1 LDKNMILQESISTA
15 IDAIRANLMRSLL
28 TTIAIVIGT
37 ASVIAMVGIG
47 SSAQRAIDDSITNL
61 SARTLSVYPSRSR
74 GAQTV
79 NATPLVIKDADAL
92 IKDKEIA
99 WRISPEIRGS
109 KSLKYGNESIS
120 ISVIGAR
127 ENYLGIQ
134 GYEVVQGRF
143 FSDRDDLARKRVAI
157 IGSSV
162 STELKTS
169 SKALLGKDI
178 DLGGVTF
185 EIIGVMK
192 SEGSSGWSNPD
203 EQIYIPLFTAS
214 DRVFGRQR
222 VDSIRVEVPNTYSPE
237 EAMISIERVL
247 RREHDIGPGEE
258 NNFRIND
265 WSQFTDLQKQ
275 ATAIFSAL
283 IIGIA
288 GISLLVG
295 GIGVM
300 NIMLVSVTERT
311 REIGLRKALG
321 ATHQA
326 ILLQFIIEA
335 VALCIIGGVAG
346 VILGSLLY
354 FIIAMWQDWV
364 FTIPF
369 SAILGSVTFSACVG
383 LFFGIWPARKAAQLE
398 PAVALRYE

>member
-1 LDKNMILQESISTA
+1 
-15 IDAIRANLMRSLL
+15 MRSLL

-61 SARTLSVYPSRSR
+61 SARTLSVYPSRGR
-74 GAQTV
+74 GSKKV
-79 NATPLVIKDADAL
+79 NASPLVIKDADAL
-92 IKDKEIA
+92 IKDKEIS

-109 KSLKYGNESIS
+109 KTLKYGNESIS

-127 ENYLGIQ
+127 ENYLSIQ
-134 GYEVVQGRF
+134 GYEVEQGRF

-162 STELKTS
+162 GTELKTA

-185 EIIGVMK
+185 EIIGIMK
-192 SEGSSGWSNPD
+192 TEGSTGWSNPD

-214 DRVFGRQR
+214 DRVFGRER

-335 VALCIIGGVAG
+335 VTLCIIGGIAG
-346 VILGSLLY
+346 VILGSGLY
-354 FIIAMWQDWV
+354 FIIAIWQDWV

-369 SAILGSVTFSACVG
+369 SAIFGSVTFSACVG
-383 LFFGIWPARKAAQLE
+383 LFFGIWPAKKAAQLE

>member
-1 LDKNMILQESISTA
+1 
-15 IDAIRANLMRSLL
+15 MRSLL

-61 SARTLSVYPSRSR
+61 SARTLSVYPSRGR
-74 GAQTV
+74 GVQTV

-134 GYEVVQGRF
+134 GYEVEQGRF
-143 FSDRDDLARKRVAI
+143 FSERDDLARKRVAI

-354 FIIAMWQDWV
+354 LVIAVWQDWV

>member
-1 LDKNMILQESISTA
+1 MILQESISTA

-354 FIIAMWQDWV
+354 FVIAMWQDWI

>member
-1 LDKNMILQESISTA
+1 MILQESISTA

-61 SARTLSVYPSRSR
+61 SARTLSVYPSRGR
-74 GAQTV
+74 GVQTV

-143 FSDRDDLARKRVAI
+143 FSERDDLARKRVAI

-354 FIIAMWQDWV
+354 FVIAMWQDWV

>member
-1 LDKNMILQESISTA
+1 MVLQESISTA
-15 IDAIRANLMRSLL
+15 VDSIRANLLRSLL

-47 SSAQRAIDDSITNL
+47 SSAQRAIDDSISNL
-61 SARTLSVYPSRSR
+61 SARTLSVYPSRGRSNQKIS
-74 GAQTV
+74 A
-79 NATPLVIKDADAL
+79 APLSISDADAL
-92 IKDKEIA
+92 IKDKEIN
-99 WRISPEIRGS
+99 WRVSPEIRGS
-109 KSLKYGNESIS
+109 KSLKYKNESIS

-127 ENYLGIQ
+127 ESYLSIQ
-134 GYEVVQGRF
+134 GYEIDQGAF
-143 FSDRDDLARKRVAI
+143 FTQRDDLARKRVAI

-162 STELKTS
+162 GTELKTS
-169 SKALLGKDI
+169 SKALVGQDI

-185 EIIGVMK
+185 KIIGVTK

-203 EQIYIPLFTAS
+203 EQIYIPLLTAS
-214 DRVFGRQR
+214 DRVFGRDR
-222 VDSIRVEVPNTYSPE
+222 VDSIRVEVPNTYTPE

-265 WSQFTDLQKQ
+265 WSQYTDLQKQ

-283 IIGIA
+283 LIGIA
-288 GISLLVG
+288 GISLMVG

-321 ATHQA
+321 ATQQA

-335 VALCIIGGVAG
+335 VTLCIIGGIIG
-346 VILGSLLY
+346 VIFGSSLY
-354 FIIAMWQDWV
+354 FLVTVFQDWV

-369 SAILGSVTFSACVG
+369 SAILGSVMFSACVG

>member
-1 LDKNMILQESISTA
+1 MILQESVSTA
-15 IDAIRANLMRSLL
+15 VDAIRANLLRSLL

-61 SARTLSVYPSRSR
+61 SARTLSVYPSRGR
-74 GAQTV
+74 GSQKV
-79 NATPLVIKDADAL
+79 NASPLVIKDADAL
-92 IKDKEIA
+92 IKDKEIN
-99 WRISPEIRGS
+99 WRVSPEIRGS

-127 ENYLGIQ
+127 DNYLSIQ
-134 GYEVVQGRF
+134 GYEIEQGNF
-143 FSDRDDLARKRVAI
+143 FVERDDLARKRVAV

-162 STELKTS
+162 GSELKTS
-169 SKALLGKDI
+169 SRALVGKSV

-185 EIIGVMK
+185 KIIGVIK

-214 DRVFGRQR
+214 DRVFGRDR

-275 ATAIFSAL
+275 ATAIFSSL

-335 VALCIIGGVAG
+335 VTLCIIGGIAG
-346 VILGSLLY
+346 VLFGSFLYLLVTL
-354 FIIAMWQDWV
+354 WQDWV
-364 FTIPF
+364 FTLPF
-369 SAILGSVTFSACVG
+369 TAIIGSVTFSACVG

>member
-1 LDKNMILQESISTA
+1 MVLQESISTA
-15 IDAIRANLMRSLL
+15 VDSIRANLLRSLL

-47 SSAQRAIDDSITNL
+47 SSAQRAIDDSISNL
-61 SARTLSVYPSRSR
+61 SARTLSVYPSRGRSNQKIS
-74 GAQTV
+74 A
-79 NATPLVIKDADAL
+79 APLSISDADAL
-92 IKDKEIA
+92 LKDKEIN
-99 WRISPEIRGS
+99 WRVSPEIRGS
-109 KSLKYGNESIS
+109 KSLKYKNESIS

-127 ENYLGIQ
+127 ESYLSIQ
-134 GYEVVQGRF
+134 GYEIDQGAF
-143 FSDRDDLARKRVAI
+143 FTQRDDLARKRVAI

-162 STELKTS
+162 GTELKTS
-169 SKALLGKDI
+169 SKALVGKDI

-185 EIIGVMK
+185 KIIGVTK

-203 EQIYIPLFTAS
+203 EQIYIPLLTAS
-214 DRVFGRQR
+214 DRVFGRDR
-222 VDSIRVEVPNTYSPE
+222 VDSIRVEVPNTYTPE

-265 WSQFTDLQKQ
+265 WSQYTDLQKQ

-283 IIGIA
+283 LIGIA
-288 GISLLVG
+288 GISLMVG

-321 ATHQA
+321 ATQQA

-335 VALCIIGGVAG
+335 VTLCIIGGIIG
-346 VILGSLLY
+346 VIFGSSLY
-354 FIIAMWQDWV
+354 FLVTVFQDWV

-369 SAILGSVTFSACVG
+369 SAILGSVMFSACVG

>member
-1 LDKNMILQESISTA
+1 MILQESISTA
-15 IDAIRANLMRSLL
+15 VDAIRANLMRSLL

-61 SARTLSVYPSRSR
+61 SARTLTVYPSRGR
-74 GAQTV
+74 GSQTV
-79 NATPLVIKDADAL
+79 NASPLVIKDADAL
-92 IKDKEIA
+92 IKDQEIK
-99 WRISPEIRGS
+99 WRITPEIRGS
-109 KSLKYGNESIS
+109 KTLKFGNESIS
-120 ISVIGAR
+120 ISVIGVR
-127 ENYLGIQ
+127 ENYLSIQ
-134 GYEVVQGRF
+134 GYEVEEGLF
-143 FSDRDDLARKRVAI
+143 LTERDDLARKRFAI

-162 STELKTS
+162 GTELKTS
-169 SKALLGKDI
+169 SKALIGKDI

-185 EIIGVMK
+185 KVIGMMK

-203 EQIYIPLFTAS
+203 EQIYIPLLTAA
-214 DRVFGRQR
+214 DRLFGRQI

-326 ILLQFIIEA
+326 ILLQFLIEA
-335 VALCIIGGVAG
+335 VTLCIIGGVLG
-346 VILGSLLY
+346 VVLGSGIYLL
-354 FIIAMWQDWV
+354 ISIWQDWV

-369 SAILGSVTFSACVG
+369 SAIFGSVTFSACVG
-383 LFFGIWPARKAAQLE
+383 LFFGIWPARKAARLE

>member
-1 LDKNMILQESISTA
+1 MILQESISTA

-47 SSAQRAIDDSITNL
+47 SGAQRAIDDSITNL

-127 ENYLGIQ
+127 ENYLDIQ

-354 FIIAMWQDWV
+354 FIIAMWQDWI

>member
-1 LDKNMILQESISTA
+1 M
-15 IDAIRANLMRSLL
+15 
-28 TTIAIVIGT
+28 
-37 ASVIAMVGIG
+37 
-47 SSAQRAIDDSITNL
+47 
-61 SARTLSVYPSRSR
+61 
-74 GAQTV
+74 
-79 NATPLVIKDADAL
+79 
-92 IKDKEIA
+92 
-99 WRISPEIRGS
+99 
-109 KSLKYGNESIS
+109 
-120 ISVIGAR
+120 
-127 ENYLGIQ
+127 
-134 GYEVVQGRF
+134 
-143 FSDRDDLARKRVAI
+143 
-157 IGSSV
+157 
-162 STELKTS
+162 
-169 SKALLGKDI
+169 LGKDI

-354 FIIAMWQDWV
+354 LIIAMWQDWI

>member
-1 LDKNMILQESISTA
+1 MILQESVSTA
-15 IDAIRANLMRSLL
+15 VDAIRANLLRSLL

-61 SARTLSVYPSRSR
+61 SARTLSVYPSRGR
-74 GAQTV
+74 GSQKV
-79 NATPLVIKDADAL
+79 NASPLVIKDADAL
-92 IKDKEIA
+92 IKDKEIN
-99 WRISPEIRGS
+99 WRVSPEIRGS

-127 ENYLGIQ
+127 DNYLSIQ
-134 GYEVVQGRF
+134 GYEIEQGTF
-143 FSDRDDLARKRVAI
+143 FDERDDLARKRVAV

-162 STELKTS
+162 GSELKTS
-169 SKALLGKDI
+169 SRALVGKSV

-185 EIIGVMK
+185 KIIGVIK

-214 DRVFGRQR
+214 DRVFGRDR

-275 ATAIFSAL
+275 ATAIFSSL

-335 VALCIIGGVAG
+335 VTLCIIGGIAG
-346 VILGSLLY
+346 VLFGSFLYLLVTL
-354 FIIAMWQDWV
+354 WQDWV
-364 FTIPF
+364 FTLPF
-369 SAILGSVTFSACVG
+369 TAIIGSVTFSACVG

>member
-1 LDKNMILQESISTA
+1 MILQESVSTA
-15 IDAIRANLMRSLL
+15 VDAIRANLLRSLL

-61 SARTLSVYPSRSR
+61 SARTLSVYPSRGR
-74 GAQTV
+74 GSQKV
-79 NATPLVIKDADAL
+79 NASPLVIKDADAL
-92 IKDKEIA
+92 IKDKEIN
-99 WRISPEIRGS
+99 WRVSPEIRGS

-127 ENYLGIQ
+127 DNYLSIQ
-134 GYEVVQGRF
+134 GYEIEQGTF
-143 FSDRDDLARKRVAI
+143 FDERDDLARKRVAV

-162 STELKTS
+162 GSELKTS
-169 SKALLGKDI
+169 SRALVGKSV

-185 EIIGVMK
+185 KIIGVIK

-214 DRVFGRQR
+214 DRVFGRDR

-275 ATAIFSAL
+275 ATAIFSSL

-335 VALCIIGGVAG
+335 VTLCIIGGIAG
-346 VILGSLLY
+346 VLFGSFLYLLVTL
-354 FIIAMWQDWV
+354 WQDWV
-364 FTIPF
+364 FILPF
-369 SAILGSVTFSACVG
+369 TAIIGSVTFSACVG

>member
-1 LDKNMILQESISTA
+1 MQESISTA

-61 SARTLSVYPSRSR
+61 SARTLSVYPSRGR
-74 GAQTV
+74 GSKKV
-79 NATPLVIKDADAL
+79 NASPLVIKDADAL
-92 IKDKEIA
+92 IKDKEIS

-109 KSLKYGNESIS
+109 KTLKYGNESIS

-127 ENYLGIQ
+127 ENYLSIQ
-134 GYEVVQGRF
+134 GYEVEQGRF

-162 STELKTS
+162 GTELKTA

-192 SEGSSGWSNPD
+192 TEGSSGWSNPD

-214 DRVFGRQR
+214 DRVFGRER

-335 VALCIIGGVAG
+335 VTLCVIGGIAG
-346 VILGSLLY
+346 VILGSGLY
-354 FIIAMWQDWV
+354 FIIAMWQDWI

-369 SAILGSVTFSACVG
+369 SAIFGSVTFSACVG
-383 LFFGIWPARKAAQLE
+383 LFFGIWPAKKAAQLE

>member
-1 LDKNMILQESISTA
+1 MVLQESISTA
-15 IDAIRANLMRSLL
+15 VDSIRANLLRSLL

-47 SSAQRAIDDSITNL
+47 SSAQRAIDDSISNL
-61 SARTLSVYPSRSR
+61 SARTLSVYPSRGRSNQKIS
-74 GAQTV
+74 A
-79 NATPLVIKDADAL
+79 APLSISDADAL
-92 IKDKEIA
+92 IKDKEIN
-99 WRISPEIRGS
+99 WRVSPEIRGS
-109 KSLKYGNESIS
+109 KSLKYKNESIS

-127 ENYLGIQ
+127 ESYLSIQ
-134 GYEVVQGRF
+134 GYEIEEGTF
-143 FSDRDDLARKRVAI
+143 FTQRDDLARKRVAI

-162 STELKTS
+162 GTELKTS
-169 SKALLGKDI
+169 SKALVGQDI

-185 EIIGVMK
+185 KIIGVTK

-203 EQIYIPLFTAS
+203 EQIYIPLLTAS
-214 DRVFGRQR
+214 DRVFGRDR
-222 VDSIRVEVPNTYSPE
+222 VDSIRVEVPNTYTPE

-283 IIGIA
+283 LIGIA
-288 GISLLVG
+288 GISLMVG

-321 ATHQA
+321 ATQQA

-335 VALCIIGGVAG
+335 VTLCIIGGIIG
-346 VILGSLLY
+346 VIFGSSLY
-354 FIIAMWQDWV
+354 FLVTVFQDWV

-369 SAILGSVTFSACVG
+369 SAILGSVMFSACVG

>member
-1 LDKNMILQESISTA
+1 MVLQESISTA
-15 IDAIRANLMRSLL
+15 VDSIRANLLRSLL

-47 SSAQRAIDDSITNL
+47 SSAQRAIDDSISNL
-61 SARTLSVYPSRSR
+61 SARTLSVYPSRGRSNQKIS
-74 GAQTV
+74 A
-79 NATPLVIKDADAL
+79 APLSISDAEAL
-92 IKDKEIA
+92 IKDKEIN
-99 WRISPEIRGS
+99 WRVSPEIRGS
-109 KSLKYGNESIS
+109 KSLKYKNESIS

-127 ENYLGIQ
+127 ESYLSIQ
-134 GYEVVQGRF
+134 GYEIDQGAF
-143 FSDRDDLARKRVAI
+143 FTQRDDLARKRVAI

-162 STELKTS
+162 GTELKTS
-169 SKALLGKDI
+169 SKALVGQDI

-185 EIIGVMK
+185 KIIGVTK

-203 EQIYIPLFTAS
+203 EQIYIPLLTAS
-214 DRVFGRQR
+214 DRVFGRDR
-222 VDSIRVEVPNTYSPE
+222 VDSIRVEVPNTYTPE

-283 IIGIA
+283 LIGIA
-288 GISLLVG
+288 GISLMVG

-321 ATHQA
+321 ATQQA

-335 VALCIIGGVAG
+335 VTLCIIGGIIG
-346 VILGSLLY
+346 VIFGSSLY
-354 FIIAMWQDWV
+354 FLVTVFQDWV

-369 SAILGSVTFSACVG
+369 SAILGSVMFSACVG

>member
-1 LDKNMILQESISTA
+1 MILQESISTA
-15 IDAIRANLMRSLL
+15 VDAIRANLMRSLL

-61 SARTLSVYPSRSR
+61 SARTLTVYPSRGR
-74 GAQTV
+74 GSQTV
-79 NATPLVIKDADAL
+79 NASPLIIKDADAW
-92 IKDKEIA
+92 IKDQEVK
-99 WRISPEIRGS
+99 WRITPEIRGS
-109 KSLKYGNESIS
+109 KTLKFGNESIS
-120 ISVIGAR
+120 ISVIGVR
-127 ENYLGIQ
+127 ENYLSIQ
-134 GYEVVQGRF
+134 GYEVEEGLF
-143 FSDRDDLARKRVAI
+143 LTERDDLARKRIAI

-162 STELKTS
+162 GTELKTS
-169 SKALLGKDI
+169 SKALIGKDI

-185 EIIGVMK
+185 KVIGMMK

-203 EQIYIPLFTAS
+203 EQIYIPLLTAA
-214 DRVFGRQR
+214 DRLFGRQI

-326 ILLQFIIEA
+326 ILLQFLIEA
-335 VALCIIGGVAG
+335 VTLCVIGGVLG
-346 VILGSLLY
+346 VVLGSGIYLL
-354 FIIAMWQDWV
+354 ISIWQDWV

-369 SAILGSVTFSACVG
+369 SAIFGSVTFSACVG
-383 LFFGIWPARKAAQLE
+383 LFFGIWPARKAARLE

>member
-1 LDKNMILQESISTA
+1 MILQESVSTA
-15 IDAIRANLMRSLL
+15 VDAIRANLLRSLL

-61 SARTLSVYPSRSR
+61 SARTLSVYPSRGR
-74 GAQTV
+74 GSQKV
-79 NATPLVIKDADAL
+79 NASPLVIKDADAL
-92 IKDKEIA
+92 IKDKEIN
-99 WRISPEIRGS
+99 WRVSPEIRGS

-127 ENYLGIQ
+127 DNYLSIQ
-134 GYEVVQGRF
+134 GYEIEQGNF
-143 FSDRDDLARKRVAI
+143 FVERDDLARKRVAV

-162 STELKTS
+162 GSELKTS
-169 SKALLGKDI
+169 SRALVGKSV

-185 EIIGVMK
+185 KIIGVIK

-214 DRVFGRQR
+214 DRVFGRDR

-275 ATAIFSAL
+275 ATAIFSSL

-295 GIGVM
+295 GIGVT

-335 VALCIIGGVAG
+335 VTLCIIGGIAG
-346 VILGSLLY
+346 VLFGSFLYLLVTL
-354 FIIAMWQDWV
+354 WQDWV
-364 FTIPF
+364 FTLPF
-369 SAILGSVTFSACVG
+369 TAIIGSVTFSACVG

>member
-1 LDKNMILQESISTA
+1 MILQESISTA

-61 SARTLSVYPSRSR
+61 SARTLSVYPSRGR
-74 GAQTV
+74 GSQIV

-143 FSDRDDLARKRVAI
+143 FSERDDLARKRVAI

-169 SKALLGKDI
+169 SKVLLGKDI

-354 FIIAMWQDWV
+354 FIIAMWQDWI

>member
-1 LDKNMILQESISTA
+1 MVLQESISTA
-15 IDAIRANLMRSLL
+15 VDSIRANLLRSLL

-61 SARTLSVYPSRSR
+61 SARTLSVDPSRGR
-74 GAQTV
+74 GSQKISA
-79 NATPLVIKDADAL
+79 APLSISDADAL
-92 IKDKEIA
+92 IKDKEING
-99 WRISPEIRGS
+99 RVSPEIRGS
-109 KSLKYGNESIS
+109 KSLKYKNESIS

-127 ENYLGIQ
+127 ESYLSIQ
-134 GYEVVQGRF
+134 GYEIDQGAF
-143 FSDRDDLARKRVAI
+143 FTERDDLARKRVAI

-162 STELKTS
+162 GTELKTS
-169 SKALLGKDI
+169 SKALVGQDI

-185 EIIGVMK
+185 KIIGVTK

-203 EQIYIPLFTAS
+203 EQIYIPLLTAS
-214 DRVFGRQR
+214 DRVFGRDR
-222 VDSIRVEVPNTYSPE
+222 VDSIRVEVPNTYTPE

-283 IIGIA
+283 LIGIA
-288 GISLLVG
+288 GISLMVG

-321 ATHQA
+321 ATQQA

-335 VALCIIGGVAG
+335 VTLCIIGGIIG
-346 VILGSLLY
+346 VIFGSSLY
-354 FIIAMWQDWV
+354 FLVTVFQDWV

-369 SAILGSVTFSACVG
+369 SAILGSVMFSACVG

>member
-1 LDKNMILQESISTA
+1 MILQESISTA

-61 SARTLSVYPSRSR
+61 SARTLSVYPSRGR
-74 GAQTV
+74 GSKKV
-79 NATPLVIKDADAL
+79 NASPLVIKDADAL
-92 IKDKEIA
+92 IKDKEIS

-109 KSLKYGNESIS
+109 KTLKYGNESIS

-127 ENYLGIQ
+127 ENYLSIQ
-134 GYEVVQGRF
+134 GYEVEQGRF

-162 STELKTS
+162 GTELKAA

-192 SEGSSGWSNPD
+192 TEGSSGWSNPD

-214 DRVFGRQR
+214 DRVFGRER

-335 VALCIIGGVAG
+335 VTLCIIGGIAG
-346 VILGSLLY
+346 VILGSGLY
-354 FIIAMWQDWV
+354 FIIAIWQDWV

-369 SAILGSVTFSACVG
+369 SAIFGSVTFSACVG
-383 LFFGIWPARKAAQLE
+383 LFFGIWPAKKAAQLE

>member
-1 LDKNMILQESISTA
+1 MVLQESISTA
-15 IDAIRANLMRSLL
+15 IDSIRANLLRSLL

-47 SSAQRAIDDSITNL
+47 SSAQRAIDDSISNL
-61 SARTLSVYPSRSR
+61 SARTLSVYPSRGRSNQKIS
-74 GAQTV
+74 A
-79 NATPLVIKDADAL
+79 APLSISDADAL
-92 IKDKEIA
+92 IKDKEIN
-99 WRISPEIRGS
+99 WRVSPEIRGS
-109 KSLKYGNESIS
+109 KSLKYKNESIS

-127 ENYLGIQ
+127 ESYLSIQ
-134 GYEVVQGRF
+134 GYEIEQGAF
-143 FSDRDDLARKRVAI
+143 FTQRDDLARKRVAI

-162 STELKTS
+162 GTELKTS
-169 SKALLGKDI
+169 SKALVGQDI

-185 EIIGVMK
+185 KIIGVTK

-203 EQIYIPLFTAS
+203 EQIYIPLLTAS
-214 DRVFGRQR
+214 DRVFGRDR
-222 VDSIRVEVPNTYSPE
+222 VDSIRVEVPNTYTPE

-283 IIGIA
+283 LIGIA
-288 GISLLVG
+288 GISLMVG

-321 ATHQA
+321 ATQQA

-335 VALCIIGGVAG
+335 VTLCIIGGIIG
-346 VILGSLLY
+346 VIFGSSLY
-354 FIIAMWQDWV
+354 FLVTVFQDWV

-369 SAILGSVTFSACVG
+369 SAILGSVMFSACVG

>member
-1 LDKNMILQESISTA
+1 MILQESVSTA
-15 IDAIRANLMRSLL
+15 VDAIRANLLRSLL

-61 SARTLSVYPSRSR
+61 SARTLSVYPSRGR
-74 GAQTV
+74 GSQKV
-79 NATPLVIKDADAL
+79 NASPLVIKDADAL
-92 IKDKEIA
+92 IKDKEIN
-99 WRISPEIRGS
+99 WRVSPEIRGS

-127 ENYLGIQ
+127 DNYLSIQ
-134 GYEVVQGRF
+134 GYEIEQGNF
-143 FSDRDDLARKRVAI
+143 FVERDDLARKRVAV

-162 STELKTS
+162 GSELKTS
-169 SKALLGKDI
+169 SRALVGKSV

-185 EIIGVMK
+185 KIIGVIK

-214 DRVFGRQR
+214 DRVFGRDR

-275 ATAIFSAL
+275 ATAIFSSL

-335 VALCIIGGVAG
+335 VTLCIIGGIAG
-346 VILGSLLY
+346 VLFGSFLYLLVTL
-354 FIIAMWQDWV
+354 WQDWV
-364 FTIPF
+364 FTLPF
-369 SAILGSVTFSACVG
+369 TAIIGSVTFSACGG

>member
-1 LDKNMILQESISTA
+1 MILQESISTA

-61 SARTLSVYPSRSR
+61 SARTLSVYPSRGR
-74 GAQTV
+74 GSKKL
-79 NATPLVIKDADAL
+79 NASPLVIKDADAL
-92 IKDKEIA
+92 IKDKEIS

-109 KSLKYGNESIS
+109 KTLKYGNESIS

-127 ENYLGIQ
+127 ENYLSIQ
-134 GYEVVQGRF
+134 GYEVEQGRF
-143 FSDRDDLARKRVAI
+143 FADRDDLARKRVAI

-162 STELKTS
+162 GTELKTA

-192 SEGSSGWSNPD
+192 TEGSSGWSNPD

-214 DRVFGRQR
+214 DRVFGRER

-335 VALCIIGGVAG
+335 VTLCIIGGIAG
-346 VILGSLLY
+346 VILGSGLY
-354 FIIAMWQDWV
+354 FIIAIWQDWV

-369 SAILGSVTFSACVG
+369 SAIFGSVTFSACVG
-383 LFFGIWPARKAAQLE
+383 LFFGIWPAKKAAQLE

>member
-1 LDKNMILQESISTA
+1 MVLQESISTA
-15 IDAIRANLMRSLL
+15 VDSIRANLLRSLL

-47 SSAQRAIDDSITNL
+47 SSAQRAIDDSISNL
-61 SARTLSVYPSRSR
+61 SARTLSVYPSRGRSNQKIS
-74 GAQTV
+74 A
-79 NATPLVIKDADAL
+79 APLSISDADAL
-92 IKDKEIA
+92 IKDKEIN
-99 WRISPEIRGS
+99 WRVSPEIRGS
-109 KSLKYGNESIS
+109 KSLKYKNESIS

-127 ENYLGIQ
+127 ESYLSIQ
-134 GYEVVQGRF
+134 GYEIDQGAF
-143 FSDRDDLARKRVAI
+143 FTQRDDLARKRVAI

-162 STELKTS
+162 GTELKTS
-169 SKALLGKDI
+169 SKALVGQDI

-185 EIIGVMK
+185 KIIGVTK

-203 EQIYIPLFTAS
+203 EQIYIPLLTAS
-214 DRVFGRQR
+214 DRVFGRDR
-222 VDSIRVEVPNTYSPE
+222 VDSIRVEVPNTYTPE

-283 IIGIA
+283 LIGIA
-288 GISLLVG
+288 GISLMVG

-321 ATHQA
+321 ATQQA

-335 VALCIIGGVAG
+335 VTLCIIGGIIG
-346 VILGSLLY
+346 VIFGSSLY
-354 FIIAMWQDWV
+354 FLVTVFQDWV
-364 FTIPF
+364 FTMPF
-369 SAILGSVTFSACVG
+369 SAILGSVMFSACVG

>member
-1 LDKNMILQESISTA
+1 MILQESISTA

-61 SARTLSVYPSRSR
+61 SARTLSVYPSRGR
-74 GAQTV
+74 GSKKV
-79 NATPLVIKDADAL
+79 NASPLVIKDADAL
-92 IKDKEIA
+92 IKDKEIS

-109 KSLKYGNESIS
+109 KTLKYGNESIS

-127 ENYLGIQ
+127 ENYLSIQ
-134 GYEVVQGRF
+134 GYEVEQGRF

-162 STELKTS
+162 GTELKTA

-185 EIIGVMK
+185 EIIGIMK
-192 SEGSSGWSNPD
+192 TEGSTGWSNPD

-214 DRVFGRQR
+214 DRVFGRER

-335 VALCIIGGVAG
+335 VTLCIIGGIAG
-346 VILGSLLY
+346 VILGSGLY
-354 FIIAMWQDWV
+354 FIIAIWQDWI

-369 SAILGSVTFSACVG
+369 SAIFGSVTFSACVG
-383 LFFGIWPARKAAQLE
+383 LFFGIWPAKKAAQLE

>member
-1 LDKNMILQESISTA
+1 MVLQESISTA
-15 IDAIRANLMRSLL
+15 VDSIRANLLRSLL

-47 SSAQRAIDDSITNL
+47 SSAQRAIDDSISNL
-61 SARTLSVYPSRSR
+61 SARTLSVYPSRGRSNQKISE
-74 GAQTV
+74 A
-79 NATPLVIKDADAL
+79 PLSISDAEAL
-92 IKDKEIA
+92 IKDKEIN
-99 WRISPEIRGS
+99 WRVSPEIRGS
-109 KSLKYGNESIS
+109 KSLKYKNESIS

-127 ENYLGIQ
+127 ESYLSIQ
-134 GYEVVQGRF
+134 GYEIDQGDF
-143 FSDRDDLARKRVAI
+143 FTERDDLARKRVAI

-162 STELKTS
+162 GTELKTS
-169 SKALLGKDI
+169 SKALVGQDI

-185 EIIGVMK
+185 KIIGVTK

-203 EQIYIPLFTAS
+203 EQIYIPLLTAS
-214 DRVFGRQR
+214 DRVFGRDR
-222 VDSIRVEVPNTYSPE
+222 VDSIRVEVPNTYTPE

-265 WSQFTDLQKQ
+265 WSQYTDLQKQ

-283 IIGIA
+283 LIGIA
-288 GISLLVG
+288 GISLMVG

-321 ATHQA
+321 ATQQA

-335 VALCIIGGVAG
+335 VTLCIIGGIIG
-346 VILGSLLY
+346 VIFGSSLY
-354 FIIAMWQDWV
+354 FLVTVFQDWV

-369 SAILGSVTFSACVG
+369 SAILGSVMFSACVG

>member
-1 LDKNMILQESISTA
+1 MILQESISTA

-61 SARTLSVYPSRSR
+61 SARTLSVYPSRGR

-143 FSDRDDLARKRVAI
+143 FSERDDLARKRVAI

-354 FIIAMWQDWV
+354 FVIAMWQDWV

>member
-1 LDKNMILQESISTA
+1 MILQESISTA
-15 IDAIRANLMRSLL
+15 VDAIRANLMRSLL

-61 SARTLSVYPSRSR
+61 SARTLTVYPSRGR
-74 GAQTV
+74 GSQTV
-79 NATPLVIKDADAL
+79 NASPLIIKDADAL
-92 IKDKEIA
+92 IKDQEVK
-99 WRISPEIRGS
+99 WRITPEIRGS
-109 KSLKYGNESIS
+109 KTLKFGNESIS
-120 ISVIGAR
+120 ISVIGVR
-127 ENYLGIQ
+127 ENYLSIQ
-134 GYEVVQGRF
+134 GYEVEEGLF
-143 FSDRDDLARKRVAI
+143 FTQRDDLARKRIAI

-162 STELKTS
+162 GTELKSS
-169 SKALLGKDI
+169 SKALIGKDI

-185 EIIGVMK
+185 KVIGVMK

-203 EQIYIPLFTAS
+203 EQIYIPLLTAA
-214 DRVFGRQR
+214 DRLFGRQI

-326 ILLQFIIEA
+326 ILLQFLIEA
-335 VALCIIGGVAG
+335 VTLCIIGGVLG
-346 VILGSLLY
+346 VVLGSGIYLL
-354 FIIAMWQDWV
+354 ISIWQDWV

-369 SAILGSVTFSACVG
+369 SAIFGSVTFSACVG
-383 LFFGIWPARKAAQLE
+383 LFFGIWPARKAARLE